1 MNRQLRRLAIA
12 RLALSLALVGPAAV
26 HAEESPFPQSGWYGV
41 VTPAPGASNYSG
53 RFDAAYG
60 SGYGGSYSTHSGGRG
75 GPDGLLVAA
84 KIFPPLLLVM
94 LPVMAVVL
102 VVKGIESSA
111 SNGSMELA
119 PLPHQADSASQEST
133 RE

>member
-53 RFDAAYG
+53 RFDAYG
-60 SGYGGSYSTHSGGRG
+60 SGYEGSYRTHSNTGRQLGGG
-75 GPDGLLVAA
+75 DPLYVAA
-84 KIFPPLLLVM
+84 KLFPPLMLVM

-102 VVKGIESSA
+102 VARGIESSA
-111 SNGSMELA
+111 S
-119 PLPHQADSASQEST
+119 QADSASQEST

>member
-41 VTPAPGASNYSG
+41 VSPAPGTSNYSG
-53 RFDAAYG
+53 RFDAYG
-60 SGYGGSYSTHSGGRG
+60 SGYEGSYRTHSNTGRQLGGG
-75 GPDGLLVAA
+75 DPLYVAA
-84 KIFPPLLLVM
+84 KLFPPLMLVM

-102 VVKGIESSA
+102 VARGIESSA
-111 SNGSMELA
+111 S
-119 PLPHQADSASQEST
+119 QADSASQEST